1 MSNKAIVL
9 DANILIRAVLG
20 KRVRELIAANAGT
33 VQFFAPDV
41 AYADARKYLPALLEK
56 RGVNSEAAL
65 TVLDALESIV
75 QPLELG
81 VYSGLQAAA
90 LQRIAMR
97 DADDWPVLACA
108 MTIACPVWREDADFF
123 GTGIATWTTDRVE
136 RCTTATRGS
145 SATDLNGSDR
155 NIQRFPNKPGFGCD
169 LTPQPT
175 QQKSHLA
182 LALGVKPQIAD
193 RKKASAAQRRR
204 SLYATCA
211 KN

>member
-41 AYADARKYLPALLEK
+41 AYADARKYLPALLKK

-65 TVLDALESIV
+65 RVLDALESIV

-108 MTIACPVWREDADFF
+108 MTIACPVWTEDADFF
-123 GTGIATWTTDRVE
+123 GTGIATWTTDRVQ
-136 RCTTATRGS
+136 
-145 SATDLNGSDR
+145 LY
-155 NIQRFPNKPGFGCD
+155 
-169 LTPQPT
+169 
-175 QQKSHLA
+175 LA
-182 LALGVKPQIAD
+182 G
-193 RKKASAAQRRR
+193 
-204 SLYATCA
+204 
-211 KN
+211 